1 MSHFRFINIQRL
13 SLQVTNF
20 LRLKASAP
28 KHPLRHT
35 LRKKVENFPSLKIP
49 SGKQFIRMVHY
60 FGEKWKRVL
69 QGFTLVFKLRA
80 GQVGCS
86 NVAGRK
92 PALIT
97 RVPSIG
103 A

>member
-1 MSHFRFINIQRL
+1 MHQHVAL
-13 SLQVTNF
+13 SFHKHPTLESASYELFTT
-20 LRLKASAP
+20 ASAP

-35 LRKKVENFPSLKIP
+35 LRKKVEIFPSLKIP
-49 SGKQFIRMVHY
+49 SGKQFIPMVHY

-80 GQVGCS
+80 DQVGCS

-97 RVPSIG
+97 RVP
-103 A
+103 

>member
-49 SGKQFIRMVHY
+49 QGKQFIPMVHY
-60 FGEKWKRVL
+60 FHQKRNRDML
-69 QGFTLVFKLRA
+69 GLTLVATPSGAL
-80 GQVGCS
+80 
-86 NVAGRK
+86 AGRSYLAVQT
-92 PALIT
+92 PT
-97 RVPSIG
+97 CQRVRHQ
-103 A
+103 